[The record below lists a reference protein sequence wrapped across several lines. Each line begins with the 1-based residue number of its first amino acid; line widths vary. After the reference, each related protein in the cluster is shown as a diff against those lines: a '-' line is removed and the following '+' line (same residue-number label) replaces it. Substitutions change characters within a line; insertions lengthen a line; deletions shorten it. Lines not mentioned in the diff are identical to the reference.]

1 MALPVS
7 AQIQKQKQKKFE
19 KQLVNFLSKFPAN
32 FLKEELKTEFLGEHT
47 PNANEFVKL
56 VSSAKYGGEN
66 YWVSGG
72 QGYKAILEVVNRIW
86 PKIQSNLNMFDDD
99 DDIGLI
105 LSNQPPMDIYF
116 ITYIFSQNS
125 ENMLKL

>member
-7 AQIQKQKQKKFE
+7 THIQKQKQKKFE

-56 VSSAKYGGEN
+56 VSSAK
-66 YWVSGG
+66 
-72 QGYKAILEVVNRIW
+72 
-86 PKIQSNLNMFDDD
+86 
-99 DDIGLI
+99 
-105 LSNQPPMDIYF
+105 
-116 ITYIFSQNS
+116 
-125 ENMLKL
+125 